1 MRVKPT
7 RAASGGMKLRT
18 RLMQVLGCVAIAS
31 AALQADRLQQ
41 PERPAAVATN
51 IGTRTAPANA
61 PATQAAVDLLAPGLS
76 TVVVIVRRNDT
87 LDRIFRQLE
96 LNLTDLANLR
106 AVAGTRALL
115 DRLMPGETLRLQ
127 HRDGEL
133 VGLQRN
139 ISLTEQ
145 LKVTR
150 SGEEFHADVV
160 ARPLE
165 LRAQLAHGVI
175 DSSLFDAG
183 SSAGLQDQTVMQLA
197 KIFGWDI
204 DFALDLRS
212 GDEFTVSYQRIFQDG
227 KYLQDGAILAA
238 SFVNNGREV
247 RAVRY
252 VAPDGS
258 AGYYSPDGHSMQKA
272 FLRAPLE
279 FRRVSSRFST
289 ARFHPILNRIRAHE
303 GVDYAAATG
312 TPVYASGEGRVR
324 FRGVRGGYGNL
335 LEIDHGA
342 GIVTVYGHLSRFAAA
357 ARAGARVR
365 QGQTV
370 AYVGMTGLATGP
382 HLHYEYRLNGRYLDP
397 QRVKL
402 PDATPVAAALLADFR
417 LQSAARLSALNP
429 PVAPALAARPAA
441 PPGALPTLPAL
452 PAAR

>member
-1 MRVKPT
+1 MT
-7 RAASGGMKLRT
+7 LRT
-18 RLMQVLGCVAIAS
+18 RLLQVFACLLIVS
-31 AALQADRLQQ
+31 AALQADRMG
-41 PERPAAVATN
+41 PARPV
-51 IGTRTAPANA
+51 ANA
-61 PATQAAVDLLAPGLS
+61 QPADAASLLRRAAAPSQASANLLTPGLA
-76 TVVVIVRRNDT
+76 TIEIIVRRNDT

-96 LNLTDLANLR
+96 LNLADLANLR
-106 AVAGTRALL
+106 AVAGTRAML
-115 DRLMPGETLRLQ
+115 DRLMPGEALRLQ

-133 VGLQRN
+133 ISLERN
-139 ISLTEQ
+139 LSLTEQ
-145 LKVTR
+145 LRVTR
-150 SGEEFHADVV
+150 AGEAFRADVV
-160 ARPLE
+160 ARPIVA
-165 LRAQLAHGVI
+165 RTQLAHGVI

-183 SSAGLQDQTVMQLA
+183 ATAGLSDSTVMALA
-197 KIFGWDI
+197 RIFGWDI

-279 FRRVSSRFST
+279 FRRVSSGFST

-303 GVDYAAATG
+303 GVDYAASTG
-312 TPVYASGEGRVR
+312 TPVYASGDGRVR

-417 LQSAARLSALNP
+417 LQSAARLAALNP
-429 PVAPALAARPAA
+429 PAAPALAARPAA
-441 PPGALPTLPAL
+441 PPGALPTLPAP

>member
-1 MRVKPT
+1 MR
-7 RAASGGMKLRT
+7 LRT

-41 PERPAAVATN
+41 PQRPTAIAAHV
-51 IGTRTAPANA
+51 GTSTAPANA
-61 PATQAAVDLLAPGLS
+61 PATRAALDLLAPGLS

-145 LKVTR
+145 LNVTR
-150 SGEEFHADVV
+150 SGEDFHADVV

-165 LRAQLAHGVI
+165 LRAQLEHGVI

-227 KYLQDGAILAA
+227 KYLQDGDILAA

-289 ARFHPILNRIRAHE
+289 ARFHPILNRIRAHQ
-303 GVDYAAATG
+303 GVDYAASTG
-312 TPVYASGEGRVR
+312 TPVYASGDGRVK

-357 ARAGARVR
+357 ARPGARVR

-402 PDATPVAAALLADFR
+402 PDATPVASALLADFR
-417 LQSAARLSALNP
+417 LQSAARLAALSP
-429 PVAPALAARPAA
+429 PAAPPLAARPAA
-441 PPGALPTLPAL
+441 PPGALP
-452 PAAR
+452 AAR